1 MGSCTDACRQIC
13 VNTPCTA
20 TPSTS
25 EAHVGSGAVLAGL
38 EPDHAPGEGPA
49 VHAHPPWLDARR
61 RLVRQPRGSDGDE
74 DTSGPRLGDP
84 QALRLRRSVRPWFP
98 TPVRIRSRGR
108 QACFGRTLDKHTCM
122 YTSSLLVCPPPT
134 PLSSLCQCV
143 RVGENWTSSAMR
155 TAGSSRTSGACMC
168 KSCSHSAKRRI
179 LCVRESEY
187 ACECVRACACGFKDN
202 QEPVHE

>member
-84 QALRLRRSVRPWFP
+84 QALRLRRSVRPWFL
-98 TPVRIRSRGR
+98 TTVRIRSRGR

-122 YTSSLLVCPPPT
+122 YTSSLLVCPPHPT
-134 PLSSLCQCV
+134 PFVSLSMCQGWRKLDLIGNADRWIIEDV
-143 RVGENWTSSAMR
+143 RRLHVQVMLTFRQKA
-155 TAGSSRTSGACMC
+155 
-168 KSCSHSAKRRI
+168 H
-179 LCVRESEY
+179 LV
-187 ACECVRACACGFKDN
+187 
-202 QEPVHE
+202 

>member
-122 YTSSLLVCPPPT
+122 YTSSLLVCPPPHPFRLSVNVSGLEKIGPHRQCG
-134 PLSSLCQCV
+134 PLDHRV
-143 RVGENWTSSAMR
+143 RPALAYASHAHIPPK
-155 TAGSSRTSGACMC
+155 GA
-168 KSCSHSAKRRI
+168 S
-179 LCVRESEY
+179 CVRE
-187 ACECVRACACGFKDN
+187 
-202 QEPVHE
+202 